1 MPWRV
6 VAGSIVAAVIGFV
19 GVFLVGRALFAGDG
33 NDHPTIGEG
42 EVSVSDLI
50 DRVPRGHGVV
60 VRGYVFI
67 DSTDRVLVCGARHP
81 GHVPSCAGEAVIAT
95 GVDENR
101 LDLVTG
107 TAPSGNPL
115 RWTRD
120 TVALQGTWTVNLA
133 VTDVLR

>member
-1 MPWRV
+1 MRARV
-6 VAGSIVAAVIGFV
+6 VIGSIIAGVIGFLL
-19 GVFLVGRALFAGDG
+19 VFLVGRALFGGDG
-33 NDHPTIGEG
+33 NDHPHIGEG
-42 EVSVSDLI
+42 EATVEDVVG
-50 DRVPRGHGVV
+50 RAPRGHTVV

-67 DSTDRVLVCGARHP
+67 DSTDRVLLCSARHP
-81 GHVPSCAGEAVIAT
+81 GTVPSCAGHAIIAT

-107 TAPSGNPL
+107 TALSGNPL

-120 TVALQGTWTVNLA
+120 TVALQGTWTITLA